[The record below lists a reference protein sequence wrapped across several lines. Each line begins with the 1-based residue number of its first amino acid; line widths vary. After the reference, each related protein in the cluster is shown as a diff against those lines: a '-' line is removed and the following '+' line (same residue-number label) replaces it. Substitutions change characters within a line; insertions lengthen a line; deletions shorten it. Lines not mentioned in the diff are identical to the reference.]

1 MKKILSL
8 FIGVLL
14 VASLCLTAFATEGVA
29 ATISGTSQTVKAG
42 ATVTV
47 DFKIENNP
55 GFDSTKM
62 KVTVDAPLSLTNLTA
77 GLMNSA
83 LNLKSESEAIIS
95 HASTEVTSNGTLFS
109 VTVKVAADAEPGK
122 YPVNLKVERL
132 NVKGE
137 EEHVAV
143 AHSVVKTYI
152 IVEGEPAPEHKHDFK
167 PVEHKE
173 PTCTEAGYVLHKCE
187 CGETLKEELKAL
199 GHDWNAKY
207 EKDDTHHWHLC
218 KRVNAGVTCGTHS
231 EHEKHEHNIKKA
243 GEPNK
248 LFCICDHWIDITND
262 DDEPETGDITASI
275 TFGTAAM
282 ISVAAAAAYVA
293 SRKFAK

>member
-1 MKKILSL
+1 MKKILSV

-29 ATISGTSQTVKAG
+29 ATISGTSQTVEAG

-47 DFKIENNP
+47 DFKIENNT
-55 GFDSTKM
+55 GFDSAKM
-62 KVTVDAPLSLTNLTA
+62 KVTVGAPLSLTNLTA

-152 IVEGEPAPEHKHDFK
+152 TVKGEPAPEHKHDFK
-167 PVEHKE
+167 PVEHKDA
-173 PTCTEAGYVLHKCE
+173 TCTEAGYVLHKCE
-187 CGETLKEELKAL
+187 CGETMKEELKAL
-199 GHDWNAKY
+199 GHNWNKGW
-207 EKDDTHHWHLC
+207 KFDSLKHWHLC
-218 KRVNAGVTCGTHS
+218 DRCAAESTHEDHEFTKNGNTLSCYCGYS
-231 EHEKHEHNIKKA
+231 Y
-243 GEPNK
+243 
-248 LFCICDHWIDITND
+248 DITND

>member
-14 VASLCLTAFATEGVA
+14 VVSLCVTAFATEGVA
-29 ATISGTSQTVKAG
+29 ATISGNSQTVKAG

-55 GFDSTKM
+55 GFDSAKM
-62 KVTVDAPLSLTNLTA
+62 RVTVAAPLSMTNMTG
-77 GLMNSA
+77 GLMNTA
-83 LNLKSESEAIIS
+83 PNLKNENEAVIS

-109 VTVKVAADAEPGK
+109 VTVKVADNAEPGK
-122 YPVNLKVERL
+122 YPVNLTVERL

-152 IVEGEPAPEHKHDFK
+152 IVEGEPTEPTAPEHKHDYK
-167 PVEHKE
+167 PVEHKD

-187 CGETLKEELKAL
+187 CGDSFTEVLEAL
-199 GHDWNAKY
+199 GHNPGAWH
-207 EKDDTHHWHLC
+207 KDHETHHWKPC
-218 KRVNAGVTCGTHS
+218 ERCG
-231 EHEKHEHNIKKA
+231 EKCNYGPHEYDLPDAENPYIKYCVCGRSINTYVPDVPVPPA
-243 GEPNK
+243 
-248 LFCICDHWIDITND
+248 
-262 DDEPETGDITASI
+262 GDITTSVA
-275 TFGTAAM
+275 FGTAAM
-282 ISVAAAAAYVA
+282 IFVAAAAAYVT